1 MRHHNQPFS
10 KKKYINHFHFFLLR
24 GFWKISIIEDYLSC
38 LEILSLSILISRKSE
53 NNEEESTK
61 NWYDCLIPNCCR
73 SFQCCELKVPTF
85 ITDFQNKLKNAEP
98 SRKRNYRGEKRN
110 QFSMFRETIKN
121 IWRQESWFT
130 FIVILLILSVK
141 PIKFLTFDVVF
152 PAVDVYTDSDAAIK
166 HFE

>member
-1 MRHHNQPFS
+1 MHHHNHPFS
-10 KKKYINHFHFFLLR
+10 KKKYINHFQFFLLR
-24 GFWKISIIEDYLSC
+24 GFWKTSIIEDYLSC

-53 NNEEESTK
+53 NDEGESTE
-61 NWYDCLIPNCCR
+61 NWYDFFIPNCCR

-98 SRKRNYRGEKRN
+98 SRKRNQYGEKRN

-121 IWRQESWFT
+121 IWHQESWFT
-130 FIVILLILSVK
+130 FIVLLLILSVK